1 MWALP
6 KIFVI
11 MMALMI
17 TTLFPITPVSG
28 KGLYFQHLISIYS
41 DGGNTGLKQP
51 EGIACN
57 DSAMLIVADTGNGRL
72 LRYTFENKALKSE
85 VAEIKL
91 PQLSYPIK
99 SKINSKAEIFVL
111 DGKQRR
117 ILQLTTKGA
126 FRRFLEPQGLPDP
139 AAYVPRSFDI
149 DANDNIY
156 ILDILS
162 ERVLV
167 LNPAGEY
174 TKHIAFPK
182 EYGFFSDLA
191 IDANGNVLLIDSIN
205 AMAFSAPKNAVLFS
219 PLTGPL
225 KEYMRYPTSLA
236 TDSSGRIYLTDRNGG
251 SVIILGQDGSYL
263 SRLSA
268 MGWKEG
274 FLNYPSQ
281 ICLNSVGEIF
291 IADTLN
297 SRIQIFTTNE

>member
-1 MWALP
+1 
-6 KIFVI
+6 
-11 MMALMI
+11 MALM
-17 TTLFPITPVSG
+17 TTMLYPITSVSA
-28 KGLYFQHLISIYS
+28 KTLQFQHLISIYS
-41 DGGNTGLKQP
+41 DGGNSGQKQP

-57 DSAMLIVADTGNGRL
+57 DGATLIVADTGNGRL
-72 LRYTFENKALKSE
+72 LKYTFENRELKSE
-85 VAEIKL
+85 VVEIKL
-91 PQLSYPIK
+91 PQLFYPIK
-99 SKINSKAEIFVL
+99 TKINSKAEIFVL

-117 ILQLTTKGA
+117 ILQLTSEGA
-126 FRRFLEPQGLPDP
+126 FRSFLEPQGLPDP
-139 AAYVPRSFDI
+139 SEYVPRSFDI

-162 ERVLV
+162 ERILV
-167 LNPAGEY
+167 LNPAGDY
-174 TKHIAFPK
+174 LKHIAFPK

-191 IDANGNVLLIDSIN
+191 IDAKGNVFLVDSIN
-205 AMAFSAPKNAVLFS
+205 AMAFSAPKNALLFS

-236 TDSSGRIYLTDRNGG
+236 TDGSGRIYLTDRNGG

-281 ICLNSVGEIF
+281 ICLNTRGEIF

-297 SRIQIFTTNE
+297 NRIQIFTTIE